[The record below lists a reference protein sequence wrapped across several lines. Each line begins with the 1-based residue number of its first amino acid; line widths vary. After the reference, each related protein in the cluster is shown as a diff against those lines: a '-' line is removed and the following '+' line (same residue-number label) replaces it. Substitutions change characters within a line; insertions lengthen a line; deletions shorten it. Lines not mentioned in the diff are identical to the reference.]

1 MADTPPRNEAKI
13 SAAPDAQ
20 LRFAA
25 SATVGAIAAGTIY
38 FARPVLIPLAL
49 AILLAFA
56 LAPIVSV
63 LRRLHVGHV
72 ASVLLTTLFTVAVI
86 GALVLF
92 IGSQLA
98 HLAAELPK
106 YQHTISGKLHALEQ
120 SAKSNGAIARA
131 SALLENLNN
140 DISASPPETANAVK

>member
-1 MADTPPRNEAKI
+1 MAERRTRVREKDAA
-13 SAAPDAQ
+13 AAPEAQ

-25 SATVGAIAAGTIY
+25 SVVVGAIVAGAIY

-63 LRRLHVGHV
+63 LRRLHLGHV
-72 ASVLLTTLFTVAVI
+72 GSVLLTALFALGVI
-86 GALVLF
+86 GALVIF

-98 HLAAELPK
+98 HLA
-106 YQHTISGKLHALEQ
+106 
-120 SAKSNGAIARA
+120 
-131 SALLENLNN
+131 
-140 DISASPPETANAVK
+140 